1 MVRFGVY
8 HEQMALCHGNGLEVP
23 STIPLDGLEAPEP
36 AHGAEI
42 PISPLT
48 GASRRIRGVV
58 RSTPWVLV
66 PPDWTLRVPRTILV
80 FSAGQRMQRR
90 ASGSSGNR
98 LHSTPLFNI
107 SKGEFYPRS
116 SHAPFPGHPCYT
128 VAAIS
133 RQRLENNG
141 IGLNP
146 GYMIYWFV

>member
-66 PPDWTLRVPRTILV
+66 PPDWTLRLPRTILV
-80 FSAGQRMQRR
+80 FSAGQGLQRH
-90 ASGSSGNR
+90 ALGSSDNR
-98 LHSTPLFNI
+98 LHHYST
-107 SKGEFYPRS
+107 SVRES
-116 SHAPFPGHPCYT
+116 STHVLHMLLSQGTRATLRWQY
-128 VAAIS
+128 
-133 RQRLENNG
+133 LDNG
-141 IGLNP
+141 WRITES
-146 GYMIYWFV
+146 V

>member
-80 FSAGQRMQRR
+80 FSDGQGMQRH
-90 ASGSSGNR
+90 ASGSSDNR
-98 LHSTPLFNI
+98 LHRYSTSVRESSTHVLHMLLSP
-107 SKGEFYPRS
+107 EPR
-116 SHAPFPGHPCYT
+116 ATPN
-128 VAAIS
+128 
-133 RQRLENNG
+133 LDNG
-141 IGLNP
+141 WRITES
-146 GYMIYWFV
+146 V

>member
-80 FSAGQRMQRR
+80 FSAGQGMQRR
-90 ASGSSGNR
+90 ASGSSDNR
-98 LHSTPLFNI
+98 LHRYST
-107 SKGEFYPRS
+107 SVRVS
-116 SHAPFPGHPCYT
+116 STHVLHMLLSPGT
-128 VAAIS
+128 RATLL
-133 RQRLENNG
+133 RQYLDNG
-141 IGLNP
+141 WRITES
-146 GYMIYWFV
+146 V